1 MINDLI
7 IEIQNTA
14 YKISVD
20 CWRYLQKWRKYSNLW
35 TFDKIVAG
43 EKFASTKP
51 TLRQYDEKF
60 TFYGGILEEL
70 DDMAHNIDIFSIR

>member
-7 IEIQNTA
+7 IAVQDTA

-20 CWRYLQKWRKYSNLW
+20 CWGYLQKWKKYSNLW

-70 DDMAHNIDIFSIR
+70 DDMAHNIDISSVR